1 MTPRS
6 RRPAAR
12 AHGPGRS
19 GQPAASL
26 SGRDVLPDTWYVH
39 PGVLGTHPITV
50 QPDVVNSMPFL
61 AAALVTGGT
70 VTILGWPAV
79 TTQPA
84 AHILRVLREM
94 GADARWA
101 RTG

>member
-1 MTPRS
+1 M
-6 RRPAAR
+6 
-12 AHGPGRS
+12 
-19 GQPAASL
+19 
-26 SGRDVLPDTWYVH
+26 
-39 PGVLGTHPITV
+39 LGDHPITV

-84 AHILRVLREM
+84 GHILRVLRDM
-94 GADARWA
+94 GAASRWA